1 MNKPAQVGPSSVEI
15 VTFYCYFAAG
25 MKLATIV
32 VSILIIIAVLIP
44 GSDLP
49 DVNIGG
55 YDKLIHMAMFAV
67 WAIAVRYD
75 FSNSRF
81 RYVLAF
87 FMGITFSALT
97 EILQLLVEG
106 RSFDLY
112 DMAADAVGLLIGL
125 LIGGPLVRWVN
136 QMR

>member
-1 MNKPAQVGPSSVEI
+1 
-15 VTFYCYFAAG
+15 
-25 MKLATIV
+25 MKFATIV
-32 VSILIIIAVLIP
+32 VSVLIIVAVLIP
-44 GSDLP
+44 GGNLP

-55 YDKLIHMAMFAV
+55 YDKLIHMVMFAA

-81 RYVLAF
+81 RYVLVF
-87 FMGITFSALT
+87 FMGVAFSALT

-112 DMAADAVGLLIGL
+112 DMAADAVGLVVGL